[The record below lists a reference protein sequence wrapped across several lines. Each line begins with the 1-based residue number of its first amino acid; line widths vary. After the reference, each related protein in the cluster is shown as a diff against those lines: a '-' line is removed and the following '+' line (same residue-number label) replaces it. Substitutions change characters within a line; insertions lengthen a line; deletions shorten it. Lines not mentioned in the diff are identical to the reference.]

1 MGIGKHTKPTKT
13 RPSRGR
19 KTPTD
24 GVPQALTP
32 EQVIAA
38 RRKQLRNRRDVTSFL
53 QRLVIMVL
61 MLWVLFGFVFGLTPM
76 PNGDMSP
83 RLSAGDL
90 MLYYRMA
97 STWHTQDIAVLEK
110 DGTQYVARI
119 VAQPGDTVEI
129 TKEATLKINDSV
141 VLENDIYYSTPRYD
155 ETVTIYGLSANDEYQ
170 VTEDDANTDGYTTT
184 YESCNEDEAGAMGT
198 DDVTATVTNTRE
210 TTPPTG
216 VIMTIAP
223 YALMV
228 VLAGAFAVVFLTRRN
243 RAE

>member
-83 RLSAGDL
+83 
-90 MLYYRMA
+90 
-97 STWHTQDIAVLEK
+97 TWHTQDIAVLEK

-155 ETVTIYGLSANDEYQ
+155 DNVTYPVTLADDEYF
-170 VTEDDANTDGYTTT
+170 VLCDYRE
-184 YESCNEDEAGAMGT
+184 GAKDSRYYGP
-198 DDVTATVTNTRE
+198 VRRSELKGKVITV
-210 TTPPTG
+210 
-216 VIMTIAP
+216 
-223 YALMV
+223 L
-228 VLAGAFAVVFLTRRN
+228 RRSN
-243 RAE
+243 L

>member
-24 GVPQALTP
+24 GVPQVLTP

-90 MLYYRMA
+90 MLWHPVCRPYRRP
-97 STWHTQDIAVLEK
+97 
-110 DGTQYVARI
+110 AR
-119 VAQPGDTVEI
+119 
-129 TKEATLKINDSV
+129 
-141 VLENDIYYSTPRYD
+141 
-155 ETVTIYGLSANDEYQ
+155 
-170 VTEDDANTDGYTTT
+170 
-184 YESCNEDEAGAMGT
+184 
-198 DDVTATVTNTRE
+198 
-210 TTPPTG
+210 
-216 VIMTIAP
+216 
-223 YALMV
+223 
-228 VLAGAFAVVFLTRRN
+228 
-243 RAE
+243 

>member
-83 RLSAGDL
+83 RLSAALLPHGL
-90 MLYYRMA
+90 HLAHPGHRRAGKGWHPVCRPYRRP
-97 STWHTQDIAVLEK
+97 
-110 DGTQYVARI
+110 AR
-119 VAQPGDTVEI
+119 
-129 TKEATLKINDSV
+129 
-141 VLENDIYYSTPRYD
+141 
-155 ETVTIYGLSANDEYQ
+155 
-170 VTEDDANTDGYTTT
+170 
-184 YESCNEDEAGAMGT
+184 
-198 DDVTATVTNTRE
+198 
-210 TTPPTG
+210 
-216 VIMTIAP
+216 
-223 YALMV
+223 
-228 VLAGAFAVVFLTRRN
+228 
-243 RAE
+243 

>member
-19 KTPTD
+19 KPPTD

-129 TKEATLKINDSV
+129 TKEATLKIKDSV
-141 VLENDIYYSTPRYD
+141 VLETDIYYSTPRYD
-155 ETVTIYGLSANDEYQ
+155 ENVTYPVTLADDEYF
-170 VTEDDANTDGYTTT
+170 VLCDYRE
-184 YESCNEDEAGAMGT
+184 GAKDSRYYGP
-198 DDVTATVTNTRE
+198 VRRSELKGKVITV
-210 TTPPTG
+210 
-216 VIMTIAP
+216 
-223 YALMV
+223 L
-228 VLAGAFAVVFLTRRN
+228 RRSN
-243 RAE
+243 L

>member
-155 ETVTIYGLSANDEYQ
+155 DNVTYPVTLADDEYFVLCDYREGAQTGFLRQLQPPIWPPHGGRRHVWGCGGVPRQELFRQPRDRHPLSAWQSHTHHLFCLREY
-170 VTEDDANTDGYTTT
+170 
-184 YESCNEDEAGAMGT
+184 
-198 DDVTATVTNTRE
+198 
-210 TTPPTG
+210 
-216 VIMTIAP
+216 
-223 YALMV
+223 
-228 VLAGAFAVVFLTRRN
+228 
-243 RAE
+243 